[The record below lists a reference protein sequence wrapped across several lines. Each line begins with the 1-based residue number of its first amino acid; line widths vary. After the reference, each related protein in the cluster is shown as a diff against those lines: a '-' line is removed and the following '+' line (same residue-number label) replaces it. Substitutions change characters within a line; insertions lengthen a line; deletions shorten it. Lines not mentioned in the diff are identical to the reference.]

1 MWWNAHTH
9 THLCSQGRSGQKS
22 HKFKAGL
29 DYVAKSHLQKKKVIL
44 KPKKSRRMIR
54 KYTTIAKGS
63 VLQAK
68 YL

>member
-9 THLCSQGRSGQKS
+9 LSSQGRPGQKS

-29 DYVAKSHLQKKKVIL
+29 DYVAKSHLQKKKIIL
-44 KPKKSRRMIR
+44 KPRKSRRMIR

-68 YL
+68 CL